1 MKEKS
6 KQLIFKYL
14 LIYYSIFLIINILQ
28 FFAWGFINLEAIFKN
43 FPIPLVYSVSNII
56 YLCLGLFVYLWHIPR
71 FLWRKSSFL
80 KGKYFILP
88 LISILF
94 YIIALVGLNF
104 SALYPLYVVAPLFFL
119 FSFSPSGFTVLEV
132 FFGPIIS
139 GLIALLSPFIYIY
152 LFIFNKKASQKILRD
167 CKKFWKFNVKH
178 SPLVKI
184 YRFIRNKLRNK

>member
-1 MKEKS
+1 MLLFS
-6 KQLIFKYL
+6 NNTISQL
-14 LIYYSIFLIINILQ
+14 SIDTPRLHCFPLNTKTPFFPQFLAFTRASSI
-28 FFAWGFINLEAIFKN
+28 
-43 FPIPLVYSVSNII
+43 
-56 YLCLGLFVYLWHIPR
+56 LCLGLFVYLWHIPR

-132 FFGPIIS
+132 FFGSTIS
-139 GLIALLSPFIYIY
+139 GLIALLSPLIYIY
-152 LFIFNKKASQKILRD
+152 LLIFNKKASQKILKD